1 MKTAGHFPRMAMLH
15 SRGFSIVELMISVV
29 IGMLAIMF
37 ATRMITGGEQNRQN
51 ALGGSDAMQN
61 GMLAMYSISNDAAQA
76 GFGLNDPLLAGCDT
90 VFTDAKK
97 YTLAQAKL
105 GSADIQPLAAAVIES
120 NAANPDR
127 ISMYSGSSLTGSSTV
142 RLLGDYDGGETVS
155 IDREP
160 YGYMAN
166 DVIVVVPEQAN
177 SKCSLAQVSVKPT
190 PGLEKPFLRFAATA
204 DTRFNTGA
212 LKAAFAGGEARVFN
226 LGQGDKLAFH
236 TWSVNNG
243 FLQLSATDMAG
254 SGAAPI
260 TIGDNIVSIKAQYGF
275 DTRLGPLFTPETST
289 KVTQWSSTMINADG
303 VGTTAGDRGDYQ
315 RIVALRLAVVARSKT
330 AERPAAD
337 GTCSATAALPKVFA
351 TEEPSGVT
359 AVPIN
364 VNVTVTG
371 DTVDWKCYRY
381 RVFETIVPIRN
392 AAWRPTAW

>member
-1 MKTAGHFPRMAMLH
+1 
-15 SRGFSIVELMISVV
+15 
-29 IGMLAIMF
+29 
-37 ATRMITGGEQNRQN
+37 
-51 ALGGSDAMQN
+51 
-61 GMLAMYSISNDAAQA
+61 
-76 GFGLNDPLLAGCDT
+76 
-90 VFTDAKK
+90 
-97 YTLAQAKL
+97 
-105 GSADIQPLAAAVIES
+105 
-120 NAANPDR
+120 
-127 ISMYSGSSLTGSSTV
+127 
-142 RLLGDYDGGETVS
+142 
-155 IDREP
+155 
-160 YGYMAN
+160 
-166 DVIVVVPEQAN
+166 
-177 SKCSLAQVSVKPT
+177 
-190 PGLEKPFLRFAATA
+190 
-204 DTRFNTGA
+204 